1 MVGAASQS
9 NSLTT
14 EDGQEGMV
22 HGEHETLRLDF
33 GTIDER

>member
-22 HGEHETLRLDF
+22 DGEHETLRFDI
-33 GTIDER
+33 GIIDER